1 MKKIKNEKDKKLK
14 NSKMKK
20 FFKKVFDVEN
30 LNNNKKTKKTWL
42 SCLMVTLL
50 QNCEQSDRARKLF
63 SFPSHPENRK
73 ETQDPTSTSK

>member
-30 LNNNKKTKKTWL
+30 LNNNKKTKKN
-42 SCLMVTLL
+42 M
-50 QNCEQSDRARKLF
+50 AFLF
-63 SFPSHPENRK
+63 DGNIATEL
-73 ETQDPTSTSK
+73 